1 MWNYPEQATTE
12 YGAAQALLQLGH
24 APRLPP
30 IRATQQPSSATTGH
44 PRPILLHPPLTATAC
59 YCPFEPIL
67 PSPRIE
73 PQSMLQQQSPP
84 PLRPS
89 RLKIQRPRWTA
100 NERFKLFMAVVED
113 KQLDDMTTFAWD
125 RIATRVGRSKKACKD
140 QWRREILKSL
150 IHHFES
156 EVTNT
161 TTTTSSMRRPS
172 APEEDDDDEEDDESI
187 ETLTASEAEMMDT
200 L

>member
-1 MWNYPEQATTE
+1 
-12 YGAAQALLQLGH
+12 
-24 APRLPP
+24 
-30 IRATQQPSSATTGH
+30 
-44 PRPILLHPPLTATAC
+44 
-59 YCPFEPIL
+59 
-67 PSPRIE
+67 
-73 PQSMLQQQSPP
+73 
-84 PLRPS
+84 
-89 RLKIQRPRWTA
+89 
-100 NERFKLFMAVVED
+100 MAVVED